1 MPAAAPISGV
11 EVKVWPCSETRGAA
25 SGESRNAGSAEVVA
39 VLRCEALGASMASGR
54 VMPKSRSLTST
65 CSTVVIIVDPPRA
78 AEREYRIS
86 FAGDYR
92 RANAAPRA
100 LSTIRGV
107 GEARCRL
114 EVRELVVEDEAVV
127 WDRDRAPSRL
137 LDGEGVG
144 NNVAP
149 LVRDGEVRRRRPLYG
164 SMPPG
169 VLGSL
174 QRVSP

>member
-65 CSTVVIIVDPPRA
+65 CSTVVIIVDPRG

-92 RANAAPRA
+92 RANAAPRRFPP
-100 LSTIRGV
+100 S
-107 GEARCRL
+107 GELAR
-114 EVRELVVEDEAVV
+114 
-127 WDRDRAPSRL
+127 P
-137 LDGEGVG
+137 GT
-144 NNVAP
+144 
-149 LVRDGEVRRRRPLYG
+149 G
-164 SMPPG
+164 SK
-169 VLGSL
+169 S
-174 QRVSP
+174 VSPLLRMKPWPGTVIALPPVCSIV